1 MAGLEF
7 TEFRSPFQRELSK
20 QCALINK
27 SDKIFLMADKT
38 NNIYKVSVDFYKKL
52 LKDNITKDYRISD
65 AHQEKLINDKAKDI
79 ATSLDIAD
87 RVEQYSDLNA
97 FCTIKDHKDNFVT
110 HPKCRLINPAKSQI
124 GKISKQILQ
133 NMNSEIRSNLELNQ
147 WQSTKQTLEWFKR
160 INQKSRKS
168 FLQLDIEE
176 FYPSI
181 TPKLLD
187 DALTFA
193 ETIGGV
199 TLTPQQ
205 KKIIHHSRQ
214 SLLFSTDRNGEKTT
228 WQKKNALFDVTMG
241 APDGAEVC
249 ELVGL
254 LLLYEMSQKFPDLN
268 FGLYRDDG
276 LGCHSRIPTNEL
288 KKLHR
293 DIRALFAQHDLRIT
307 LEEPA
312 KQVNFLDVTLNLVS
326 ESYGPYRKPND
337 TPLYVNTMSSHPP
350 TVLKQIPRGI
360 NKRLSNISS
369 NQEVFDDAKSVYQ
382 KALDDAGHNFELY
395 KEPEPNVQTR
405 RKQKRQ
411 IIYFNPPWNSALVTN
426 IGKLFLKAV
435 KDHFPPGHP
444 LRPVMNR
451 NTLKISY
458 STTRNMKA
466 VFDAHNKK
474 LLKQH
479 TQEESRKSC
488 SCQKKPECPLKGEC
502 LQENVVYQATVNNG
516 NEQRKYVGS
525 TVLFK
530 TRYYAHSR
538 SFVKEDKRHDTT
550 LSEYIWDRGLGP
562 QPNVKWEILSSAPA
576 YNKGQKDCQLCL
588 EEKYY
593 ILLAQK
599 DRASLNKRTE
609 MMAKCRHKNSFL
621 LKNAR

>member
-1 MAGLEF
+1 MFDSL
-7 TEFRSPFQRELSK
+7 SPFQRELSK

-214 SLLFSTDRNGEKTT
+214 SLLFSTDCNGEKTT

-350 TVLKQIPRGI
+350 TVLSR
-360 NKRLSNISS
+360 
-369 NQEVFDDAKSVYQ
+369 Y
-382 KALDDAGHNFELY
+382 
-395 KEPEPNVQTR
+395 PE
-405 RKQKRQ
+405 
-411 IIYFNPPWNSALVTN
+411 
-426 IGKLFLKAV
+426 G
-435 KDHFPPGHP
+435 
-444 LRPVMNR
+444 
-451 NTLKISY
+451 
-458 STTRNMKA
+458 
-466 VFDAHNKK
+466 
-474 LLKQH
+474 
-479 TQEESRKSC
+479 
-488 SCQKKPECPLKGEC
+488 
-502 LQENVVYQATVNNG
+502 
-516 NEQRKYVGS
+516 
-525 TVLFK
+525 
-530 TRYYAHSR
+530 
-538 SFVKEDKRHDTT
+538 
-550 LSEYIWDRGLGP
+550 
-562 QPNVKWEILSSAPA
+562 
-576 YNKGQKDCQLCL
+576 
-588 EEKYY
+588 
-593 ILLAQK
+593 
-599 DRASLNKRTE
+599 
-609 MMAKCRHKNSFL
+609 
-621 LKNAR
+621 

>member
-1 MAGLEF
+1 M
-7 TEFRSPFQRELSK
+7 
-20 QCALINK
+20 IN
-27 SDKIFLMADKT
+27 
-38 NNIYKVSVDFYKKL
+38 
-52 LKDNITKDYRISD
+52 
-65 AHQEKLINDKAKDI
+65 EKAKMI
-79 ATSLDIAD
+79 ATKLDIAD

-97 FCTIKDHKDNFVT
+97 FCTLKDHEKDFVI

-133 NMNSEIRSNLELNQ
+133 NMNSEIRNNLNLNQ
-147 WQSTKQTLEWFKR
+147 WQSTKQTLDWF
-160 INQKSRKS
+160 NQISHKSRKS
-168 FLQLDIEE
+168 FLQMDIEE

-187 DALTFA
+187 DALNFA

-199 TLTPQQ
+199 SLTPQQ

-214 SLLFSTDRNGEKTT
+214 SLLFSSDNQGQKKT

-254 LLLYEMSQKFPDLN
+254 LLLYEMSQKFPNLN

-276 LGCHSRIPTNEL
+276 LGCHSRIPASEL

-293 DIRALFAQHDLRIT
+293 DIRALFASHDLRIT
-307 LEEPA
+307 LEDPA
-312 KQVNFLDVTLNLVS
+312 KQVDFLDVTLDLAS
-326 ESYGPYRKPND
+326 GTYWPYRKPND

-350 TVLKQIPRGI
+350 TVLKQIPHGI
-360 NKRLSNISS
+360 NKRLSSISS
-369 NQEVFDDAKSVYQ
+369 NQQVFDNAKGVYQ
-382 KALDDAGHNFELY
+382 KALDDAGHSFELH
-395 KEPEPNVQTR
+395 KEPEQDAQPR

-411 IIYFNPPWNSALVTN
+411 IVYFNPPWNSALVTN

-444 LRPVMNR
+444 LRPVLNR

-458 STTRNMKA
+458 STTPNMKA

-474 LLKQH
+474 LLQQH
-479 TQEESRKSC
+479 AQQQSTKTCNCKR
-488 SCQKKPECPLKGEC
+488 KPECPLKGEC
-502 LQENVVYQATVNNG
+502 LQKDVIYQATVTNG
-516 NEQRKYVGS
+516 DEQRKYVGS

-530 TRYYAHSR
+530 NRYYAHSR
-538 SFVKEDKRHDTT
+538 SFVKEERRHDTT
-550 LSEYIWDRGLGP
+550 LSEFVWNRGLGE
-562 QPNVKWEILSSAPA
+562 QPNIQWEILSSAPA
-576 YNKGQKDCQLCL
+576 YRKGQRNCQLCL
-588 EEKYY
+588 EEKYF
-593 ILLAQK
+593 ILLAHN
-599 DRASLNKRTE
+599 DRTSLNRRTE
-609 MMAKCRHKNSFL
+609 MLAKCRHKTNFT